1 MINLKHL
8 LKVSVVWTI
17 IVYVICYAGVALLP
31 SLRAGFM
38 KYALHTDAV
47 LGQNYLTVGS
57 FIAGLIIWNVIAA
70 IGVWLFAYLFNK
82 IKQ

>member
-8 LKVSVVWTI
+8 LKVGLAWTT

-31 SLRAGFM
+31 SLRIGFM

-47 LGQNYLTVGS
+47 FGQNYITLGS
-57 FIAGLIIWNVIAA
+57 FVAGLIIWNVMVA
-70 IGVWLFAYLFNK
+70 ICLWLFGLLFNK
-82 IKQ
+82 IK